1 MEYTVDD
8 FTEMHAKKNEFAM
21 HRHIMVT
28 YIYLGVCSK
37 LGGGRVNWKEAG
49 KYMLYLL

>member
-1 MEYTVDD
+1 MGKWN
-8 FTEMHAKKNEFAM
+8 FTEMLAKKNEFAM

-37 LGGGRVNWKEAG
+37 LGVAELTG
-49 KYMLYLL
+49 KKQASTCCIYYN